1 MGLFIGNLIIFI
13 LRLFKIVGDATIWLF
28 ETQYLAIIFIIRL
41 ILWLLKLP
49 IIVTHMTGTFTIRLI
64 KNTVNKVRKLS
75 IPPLFKFSLPVLQR
89 KQAAPR
95 SIGHASRGKSKR
107 SLSTAWTAVKYFM
120 LGFSVASVILGVVSG
135 YTILSQDLPH
145 PQLLTKRDI
154 PLTTKIYDRNGELL
168 YEIYADQNRT
178 SVALDELPD
187 HFINATIAVEDQG
200 FYYHQGFSPRGIVRA
215 AYSTLVNDE
224 LQGGSTITQQLV
236 RSALLTHEI
245 TLTRKI
251 RELILSIWT
260 EQLYTKEEILTMYFN
275 QVPYGGTAWG
285 AEAAAQTYFGKSIR
299 DVTLGE
305 AALLAG
311 LPAAPTHFSPFGAQ
325 PELAKLRQ
333 QEVLRRMEEEGFIT
347 RAESEQAEAE
357 ELVFARPQIGIKA
370 PHFVMYV
377 RQVLSE
383 RYGPRMVEQGGL
395 IVHTSLDLSLQDEIQ
410 NIVSEEVNT
419 LRKLNVGNGAALVT
433 DPKTGEIL
441 AMVGSIDYFDLE
453 KEGNVNVALTP
464 QQPGST
470 IKVVTYTAALQDG
483 FTAATLLQDSPITY
497 TAAGSPPYSPVNYDG
512 KFHGMVPLRYAL
524 GNSYNIPA
532 VRTLAKIG
540 IPTMIDQG
548 NKMGIDSWD
557 DTDRYGLSITL
568 GGGDVTM
575 LDMAEVYGTLSDKG
589 QLHELKPILSI
600 TDHLGNVIEDNSHT
614 QSVPVVSEEASYIIS
629 DILADN
635 SARTAAFG
643 PTSDLSIPDSWVAVK
658 TGTSN
663 EKLDNWAIG
672 YTHDFVVVSWVGNND
687 NSPMNQALTSGVTGA
702 TPIWRKITD
711 TMLKKY
717 PSQKPNTPV
726 NVIKIA
732 CRGREEY
739 FIKGTEPA
747 GGCAPIP
754 KPTGQQEK
762 KDNEEPSAQN

>member
-1 MGLFIGNLIIFI
+1 MGYLVRNLIIFV
-13 LRLFKIVGDATIWLF
+13 LQFFKFVGDATIWLI
-28 ETQYLAIIFIIRL
+28 ETQYLAIIFIVKL
-41 ILWLLKLP
+41 ILWILKVPIIVTRIATKFIAQLTKNVWNRVRKIQIPRLLKLP
-49 IIVTHMTGTFTIRLI
+49 VA
-64 KNTVNKVRKLS
+64 TVSRKES
-75 IPPLFKFSLPVLQR
+75 IE
-89 KQAAPR
+89 R
-95 SIGHASRGKSKR
+95 SIGYGSQKKSKR
-107 SLSTAWTAVKYFM
+107 SFKTTWAAIKNFM
-120 LGFSVASVILGVVSG
+120 LGFSVASVILGIVSG
-135 YTILSQDLPH
+135 YTILSKDLPH

-178 SVALDELPD
+178 SVTLEELPD
-187 HFINATIAVEDQG
+187 YFVNATIAVEDQG

-215 AYSTLVNDE
+215 AYSTIINDD

-236 RSALLTHEI
+236 RSALLNQEI
-245 TLTRKI
+245 TLSRKI

-285 AEAAAQTYFGKSIR
+285 AEAAAQTYFGKTIR

-311 LPAAPTHFSPFGAQ
+311 LPAAPTYFSPFGAQ
-325 PELAKLRQ
+325 PELAKLRK

-347 RAESEQAEAE
+347 RAEREQAEAE
-357 ELVFARPQIGIKA
+357 ELALARPQIGIKA

-410 NIVSEEVNT
+410 KIVSEEVSK
-419 LRKLNVGNGAALVT
+419 LRALSVGNGAVVVT
-433 DPKTGEIL
+433 DPQTGEIL
-441 AMVGSIDYFDLE
+441 AMVGSTDYFDLE
-453 KEGNVNVALTP
+453 KEGNVNVTLSP

-557 DTDRYGLSITL
+557 GTDGYGLSITL
-568 GGGDVTM
+568 GGGEVTM
-575 LDMAEVYGTLSDKG
+575 LDMAEVYGTLSNKG
-589 QLHELKPILSI
+589 KHHDLKPILKI
-600 TDHLGNVIEDNSHT
+600 TDHLGTVIEDNS
-614 QSVPVVSEEASYIIS
+614 QIESAPVVSEEAAYIIS

-635 SARTAAFG
+635 GARTAAFG
-643 PTSDLSIPDSWVAVK
+643 PSSDLNIPNNWVAVK

-663 EKLDNWAIG
+663 DKRDNWTIG
-672 YTHDFVVVSWVGNND
+672 YTQDFVVVSWVGNND
-687 NSPMNQALTSGVTGA
+687 NSPMNQTLTSGITGA

-711 TMLKKY
+711 KMLEKF
-717 PSQKPNTPV
+717 PSQKPNAPINIV
-726 NVIKIA
+726 KLP
-732 CRGREEY
+732 CREREEY

-747 GGCAPIP
+747 GGCASIT
-754 KPTGQQEK
+754 KPTGEAGK
-762 KDNEEPSAQN
+762 KDTDQQSEHN

>member
-1 MGLFIGNLIIFI
+1 M
-13 LRLFKIVGDATIWLF
+13 RLFKFIGDATIWLI
-28 ETQYLAIIFIIRL
+28 ETQYLAVRFVAK
-41 ILWLLKLP
+41 ILVWLLRFPTIIARNILP
-49 IIVTHMTGTFTIRLI
+49 HVARWVKQVGSKVQKIPLPRVTGLPSLTLPSVKFT
-64 KNTVNKVRKLS
+64 K
-75 IPPLFKFSLPVLQR
+75 P
-89 KQAAPR
+89 
-95 SIGHASRGKSKR
+95 SIGHREKRKIRGSFRETWVAIKN
-107 SLSTAWTAVKYFM
+107 FM
-120 LGFSVASVILGVVSG
+120 LGFSVASIILGTVSG
-135 YTILSQDLPH
+135 FMILSQDLPH

-178 SVALDELPD
+178 SVTLEELPD
-187 HFINATIAVEDQG
+187 HFINATIAIEDQG

-215 AYSTLVNDE
+215 AYSTLVHDE

-236 RSALLTHEI
+236 RSALLNHEI
-245 TLTRKI
+245 TLMRKV

-260 EQLYTKEEILTMYFN
+260 EQLYSKEEILTMYFN

-299 DVTLGE
+299 DVTLAEG
-305 AALLAG
+305 ALLAG

-325 PELAKLRQ
+325 PELALMRQ
-333 QEVLRRMEEEGFIT
+333 REVLRRMEEEGFVT
-347 RAESEQAEAE
+347 RAEREQAESE
-357 ELVFARPQIGIKA
+357 EMAFARPQIGIKA

-395 IVHTSLDLSLQDEIQ
+395 IVHTSLDLALQDKIQ
-410 NIVSEEVNT
+410 QMVTEEVEK
-419 LRKLNVGNGAALVT
+419 LRPLNVGNGAAVVT
-433 DPKTGEIL
+433 DPQTGEIL
-441 AMVGSIDYFDLE
+441 AMVGSTDYFDLE

-470 IKVVTYTAALQDG
+470 IKVVTYTAALQNG

-540 IPTMIDQG
+540 IPAMIDQG
-548 NKMGIDSWD
+548 SKMGIDSWKN
-557 DTDRYGLSITL
+557 TDGYGLSITL
-568 GGGDVTM
+568 GGGEVTM
-575 LDMAEVYGTLSDKG
+575 LDMAEVYGTLANNG
-589 QLHELKPILSI
+589 NRQELKPVLKI
-600 TDHLGNVIEDNSHT
+600 TDHLGTVIEDNT
-614 QSVPVVSEEASYIIS
+614 EIAPVPVVAAEAAFIIS

-635 SARTAAFG
+635 AARTAAFG
-643 PTSDLSIPDSWVAVK
+643 PSSELQIPNNWVAVK

-663 EKLDNWAIG
+663 DKRDNWAIG
-672 YTHDFVVVSWVGNND
+672 YTQDFVIVSWVGNND

-711 TMLKKY
+711 TMLATY
-717 PSQKPNTPV
+717 PSQKPTTPPNIV
-726 NVIKIA
+726 QLP
-732 CRGREEY
+732 CRGHEEY
-739 FIKGTEPA
+739 FVRGTEPA
-747 GGCAPIP
+747 GGCAPVP
-754 KPTGQQEK
+754 KPTSEEEK
-762 KDNEEPSAQN
+762 KDQQESTQH